1 MKKIKKNKK
10 LLIKKKNNR
19 IKISIFFDNI
29 PQLNKG
35 EVLIKSSYSSINF
48 KDLLV
53 LKGNPG
59 LVRRF
64 PHTPGIDVSGIIIAS
79 KSKKF
84 KIGQKVV
91 VIARPMGL
99 NNPGGFQEYVK
110 VKENW
115 VDILP
120 KKISLKKSMIIGTAG
135 FTAMFTAL
143 KIKRNN
149 PKKKPILITGASGGV
164 GIISIII
171 LKSWGYKIVAC
182 IRNRS
187 LRDKIKR
194 IGADEVINHKDLINN
209 SNLPLL
215 KEKYS
220 AIIDNVGGNA
230 LQSAYRQVE
239 KKGNVYLI
247 GNVSGEITKLYL
259 LPFILRGIK
268 LIGINTEMLEDTD
281 RRKIFL
287 NLLDLSKNPK
297 LNDIYEQ
304 KKLNFLLNK
313 NLINKKRKNIKRTII
328 RIK

>member
-10 LLIKKKNNR
+10 LIIEKKKDR
-19 IKISIFFDNI
+19 VKISIVFGNI
-29 PQLNKG
+29 PKLNIG

-53 LKGNPG
+53 LNGNPG
-59 LVRRF
+59 LVKHF
-64 PHTPGIDVSGIIIAS
+64 PHTPGIDVSGTIILS

-91 VIARPMGL
+91 VIARPMGI
-99 NNPGGFQEYVK
+99 NNAGGFQEYVK

-115 VDILP
+115 VNILP
-120 KKISLKKSMIIGTAG
+120 KGMSLKKSMVIGTAG

-149 PKKKPILITGASGGV
+149 AKKKPILITGASGGV
-164 GIISIII
+164 GMISIII

-182 IRNRS
+182 IRNRIFY
-187 LRDKIKR
+187 DQIKK

-209 SNLPLL
+209 PNLPLL

-220 AIIDNVGGNA
+220 AIIDNIGGNA

-247 GNVSGEITKLYL
+247 GNASGEITKLYL

-268 LIGINTEMLEDTD
+268 LIGINAEMLEETD
-281 RRKIFL
+281 RRKIFI
-287 NLLDLSKNPK
+287 NLVNLSKNSK
-297 LNDIYEQ
+297 LNYIYEQ

-313 NLINKKRKNIKRTII
+313 ILIKL
-328 RIK
+328 

>member
-1 MKKIKKNKK
+1 MKKVKRNKK
-10 LLIKKKNNR
+10 ILVEKKNNK
-19 IKISIFFDNI
+19 IKISIFFDSI
-29 PQLNKG
+29 PELNRG
-35 EVLIKSSYSSINF
+35 EVLIKSSYSSLNF

-64 PHTPGIDVSGIIIAS
+64 PHTPGIDVSGVIIAS
-79 KSKKF
+79 KSRKF
-84 KIGQKVV
+84 KIGQKVF

-120 KKISLKKSMIIGTAG
+120 KGISLKKSMIIGTAG
-135 FTAMFTAL
+135 FTAMLTAL
-143 KIKRNN
+143 KIKRSNS
-149 PKKKPILITGASGGV
+149 KKKPILITGAAGGV
-164 GIISIII
+164 GITSILI

-182 IRNRS
+182 ARNTS
-187 LRDKIKR
+187 LHDKIKK
-194 IGADEVINHKDLINN
+194 IGADEVINYKDLINN

-220 AIIDNVGGNA
+220 AIIDNVGGKA

-247 GNVSGEITKLYL
+247 GNVSDEITKLYL

-268 LIGINTEMLEDTD
+268 LIGINAEMLEDTN
-281 RRKIFL
+281 RRKVIL
-287 NLLDLSKNPK
+287 NLVDLSKNPK
-297 LNDIYEQ
+297 LNNIYEQ
-304 KKLNFLLNK
+304 KKLNFLSNK
-313 NLINKKRKNIKRTII
+313 TLINKKRKNAKRMIIKVR
-328 RIK
+328 